1 MSSIEF
7 YNPERCLNESEVESK
22 FIVQYLLPSLGYPPD
37 SWHQEVTFGKLRLDF
52 LAIAGSFLGESE
64 QLQVIV
70 EAKHPNQN
78 LDRHLRRLQRYLNTL
93 SARYGLLTNGRDV
106 RVYERVDDE
115 LVLRFQVPGRD
126 LPAHLPELFKLVGR
140 SAILSTDSFS
150 DDVSLFEDVSRP
162 IEPVSLPIE
171 DPQSILKENT
181 MKVIAV
187 YHNKGG
193 VGKTTTVINLAA
205 ALSKKG
211 KRVLIIDMDSQANT
225 TFATGLVKF
234 QDESSDDIK
243 DNYVYHLIIE
253 RNRCSIS
260 EVARKATFTF
270 PAIDV
275 IPSHISLTTKETE
288 LNELVQAQT
297 RLIFKL
303 AEVKDLYDIV
313 LIDTPPSLNVFAKM
327 ALLSADYLLIPSDLK
342 PFANEGLNNVRTFLE
357 GINEFREMISKEP
370 IKLLGVVASKVST
383 AARFVQYTLPKMEKI
398 VKDRYGF
405 PLLKTRIYERRD
417 VSAAIERVIEVGELD
432 IPDPLSVLDYKP
444 DCQSSVE
451 FEALAKEIME
461 LTGL

>member
-1 MSSIEF
+1 VSFIEF
-7 YNPERCLNESEVESK
+7 YNPEQCRNEAEVESK

-93 SARYGLLTNGRDV
+93 SARYGLLTNGKDV

-115 LVLRFQVPGRD
+115 LTLRFQVPGRD
-126 LPAHLPELFKLVGR
+126 LPVHLPELMKLVGR

-150 DDVSLFEDVSRP
+150 DDISLVKEVDRP
-162 IEPVSLPIE
+162 IEPESLLVE
-171 DPQSILKENT
+171 NSQSILKENT

-205 ALSKKG
+205 AFSKKG

-234 QDESSDDIK
+234 QDEASDDIK
-243 DNYVYHLIIE
+243 DKYIYNVIIE
-253 RNRCSIS
+253 RNKSSIT
-260 EVARKATFTF
+260 EVARKASFTF

-275 IPSHISLTTKETE
+275 IPSHISLTTKEVE
-288 LNELVQAQT
+288 LSDSIQAQT
-297 RLIFKL
+297 RLIAKL
-303 AEVKDLYDIV
+303 SDVKDMYDVV
-313 LIDTPPSLNVFAKM
+313 LIDTPPSLNVFARI

-357 GINEFREMISKEP
+357 SINDYREVISRQP
-370 IKLLGVVASKVST
+370 LKLLGVVASKVST

-398 VKDRYGF
+398 VEDRYDF

-417 VSAAIERVIEVGELD
+417 ISAAIERVIEVGELD

-444 DCQSSVE
+444 DCQSSGE
-451 FEALAKEIME
+451 FEALAKEVME

>member
-1 MSSIEF
+1 MSLIEF
-7 YNPERCLNESEVESK
+7 YNPEQCRNEAEVESK
-22 FIVQYLLPSLGYPPD
+22 FIVQYLLPSLGYPPN

-78 LDRHLRRLQRYLNTL
+78 LDRHLRRLKRYLNTL
-93 SARYGLLTNGRDV
+93 SARYGLLTNGKDV

-115 LVLRFQVPGRD
+115 LTLRFQVPGRD
-126 LPAHLPELFKLVGR
+126 LPVHLPELFKLVGR

-150 DDVSLFEDVSRP
+150 DDISLVEEIVQA
-162 IEPVSLPIE
+162 IEPTPLPVE
-171 DPQSILKENT
+171 NSQSIPKETT

-205 ALSKKG
+205 AFSKKG

-234 QDESSDDIK
+234 QDEASDDIK
-243 DNYVYHLIIE
+243 GSYIYHVMIE
-253 RNRCSIS
+253 GKKFPIC
-260 EVARKATFTF
+260 EVVRKASFTF

-275 IPSHISLTTKETE
+275 IPSHISLTEKEVE
-288 LNELVQAQT
+288 ISNLVQAQN
-297 RLIFKL
+297 RLISKFS
-303 AEVKDLYDIV
+303 AVKDLYDVV
-313 LIDTPPSLNVFAKM
+313 LIDTPPSLNVFAKI

-342 PFANEGLNNVRTFLE
+342 PFANEGLNNVRGFIDNINDYRETFS
-357 GINEFREMISKEP
+357 RPP
-370 IKLLGVVASKVST
+370 ITLLGIVASKIST
-383 AARFVQYTLPKMEKI
+383 APRFVQFTLPKMEKI
-398 VKDRYGF
+398 VKEQYKF

-417 VSAAIERVIEVGELD
+417 ISAAIERVIEVGELD

-444 DCQSSVE
+444 DCQSAGE

>member
-1 MSSIEF
+1 MSLIEF

-52 LAIAGSFLGESE
+52 LAIAGGLLGESK

-78 LDRHLRRLQRYLNTL
+78 LDRHLRRLKRYLNAL
-93 SARYGLLTNGRDV
+93 SARYGLLTNGKDV

-126 LPAHLPELFKLVGR
+126 LPAHLPELFKLIGR
-140 SAILSTDSFS
+140 SAILSADSFC
-150 DDVSLFEDVSRP
+150 DDVSLLEDITRP

-171 DPQSILKENT
+171 NSQSTLKENS

-234 QDESSDDIK
+234 QDEASDDIK
-243 DNYVYHLIIE
+243 DNYIYNVIIE
-253 RNRCSIS
+253 RNKSTIS
-260 EVARKATFTF
+260 EVVRKATFTF

-275 IPSHISLTTKETE
+275 IPSHISLTTKEVE
-288 LNELVQAQT
+288 LSDSIQAQT
-297 RLIFKL
+297 RLIAKL
-303 AEVKDLYDIV
+303 SAVKDVYDVV
-313 LIDTPPSLNVFAKM
+313 LIDTPPSLNVFARI

-357 GINEFREMISKEP
+357 SINDYREVISRQP
-370 IKLLGVVASKVST
+370 LILLGVVASKVST

-398 VKDRYGF
+398 VEDRYKF

-444 DCQSSVE
+444 DCQSSGE

-461 LTGL
+461 LTEL

>member
-1 MSSIEF
+1 MSLIKF
-7 YNPERCLNESEVESK
+7 YNPEQCRNEAEVESK

-52 LAIAGSFLGESE
+52 LAIAGGFLGESE

-78 LDRHLRRLQRYLNTL
+78 LDRHLRRLKRYLNTL
-93 SARYGLLTNGRDV
+93 SAHYGLLTNGKDV

-115 LVLRFQVPGRD
+115 LVLRLQVPGRD

-150 DDVSLFEDVSRP
+150 DDVSLLEDITRP
-162 IEPVSLPIE
+162 IEPVSLPIKN
-171 DPQSILKENT
+171 PQSTLKENT

-205 ALSKKG
+205 AFSKKG

-234 QDESSDDIK
+234 QDEASDDIK
-243 DNYVYHLIIE
+243 DSYVYHVMIE
-253 RNRCSIS
+253 RNKFPIS
-260 EVARKATFTF
+260 EVARKASFTF

-275 IPSHISLTTKETE
+275 IPSHISLTTKEIEIT
-288 LNELVQAQT
+288 NLVQAQMRFIT
-297 RLIFKL
+297 KL
-303 AEVKDLYDIV
+303 SEVKDSYDVV
-313 LIDTPPSLNVFAKM
+313 LIDTPPSLNIFAKI

-342 PFANEGLNNVRTFLE
+342 PFANEGLNNIRTFVDS
-357 GINEFREMISKEP
+357 INDYREALSRQP
-370 IKLLGVVASKVST
+370 IILLGVVASKVST
-383 AARFVQYTLPKMEKI
+383 AARFVQYTLPRMEKI
-398 VKDRYGF
+398 VEERYGF

-417 VSAAIERVIEVGELD
+417 ISAAIERVIEVGELD

-444 DCQSSVE
+444 DCQSSGE
-451 FEALAKEIME
+451 FEALAKEIMG